1 MIADLIENN
10 EKTPKRRIRPNK
22 PRTIHTLMGDLRRFG
37 ASFEYGHYPL
47 TKEDY
52 LILKSYYKEKEGI
65 SDDGK

>member
-1 MIADLIENN
+1 MIADLIENDN
-10 EKTPKRRIRPNK
+10 KAVKGRIRPNK

-52 LILKSYYKEKEGI
+52 LILEAYYKEREGLN
-65 SDDGK
+65 DDGK